1 MTAKNNLYYFRGL
14 TLIELL
20 ITLSLIIILT
30 LLAIPSFD
38 NLLHKNR
45 PEIALKQIKR
55 QIFLSRSY
63 AITHDKYISLCGLVQ
78 NKCHKDLWH
87 ESITSFVDTN
97 KNHVL
102 DGDEEVLY
110 VIDRINIQDELSYP
124 RHAITFKPDGS
135 LKGLGN
141 GTFVYCAFDL
151 EGSPTGLEMSIN
163 NAGRARLR
171 DTRKCKERI

>member
-1 MTAKNNLYYFRGL
+1 MAAKSLPRYSRGL

-20 ITLSLIIILT
+20 ITVSLIVLLSLI
-30 LLAIPSFD
+30 AAPSFESI
-38 NLLHKNR
+38 LHKSR
-45 PEIALKQIKR
+45 PENALKQIKR

-63 AITHDKYISLCGLVQ
+63 AITHDKYISFCGLVQ

-87 ESITSFVDTN
+87 ESLTSFVDTN

-102 DGDEEVLY
+102 DTDEQVLY
-110 VIDRINIQDELSYP
+110 VIDRINIKDELSYP

-135 LKGLGN
+135 LKGLAN
-141 GTFVYCAFDL
+141 GTFVYCSFDY
-151 EGSPTGLEMSIN
+151 EGQPTGLEMSIN

-171 DTRKCKERI
+171 DTKRCKKRI

>member
-1 MTAKNNLYYFRGL
+1 MAAQTTFQYSRGL

-20 ITLSLIIILT
+20 VTLSLIIILT
-30 LLAIPSFD
+30 LLAVPSF
-38 NLLHKNR
+38 NNVLHKNR
-45 PEIALKQIKR
+45 PEVALKQIKR
-55 QIFLSRSY
+55 QIFLSRGY
-63 AITHDKYISLCGLVQ
+63 AITHDKYISFCGLVQ

-87 ESITSFVDTN
+87 ESLTSFVDTN
-97 KNHVL
+97 RNHVL

-135 LKGLGN
+135 LKGLAN

-151 EGSPTGLEMSIN
+151 EGKPTGLEMSIN
-163 NAGRARLR
+163 NAGRARMR

>member
-1 MTAKNNLYYFRGL
+1 MAARNSLNHARGL

-20 ITLSLIIILT
+20 VTLSLIVILT
-30 LLAIPSFD
+30 FLAVPSF
-38 NLLHKNR
+38 NSVLQKNR
-45 PEIALKQIKR
+45 PEVALKQIKR
-55 QIFLSRSY
+55 QIFLSRDY
-63 AITHDKYISLCGLVQ
+63 AITHDKYISFCGLVH

-87 ESITSFVDTN
+87 ESLTSFVDTN
-97 KNHVL
+97 RNHVL
-102 DGDEEVLY
+102 DADEEVLY

-135 LKGLGN
+135 LKGLAN

-151 EGSPTGLEMSIN
+151 KGKPTGLEMSIN
-163 NAGRARLR
+163 NAGRARMR